1 MATREFALG
10 VIDGRAGRGHRS
22 DYATWGVDEQW
33 NYERGRQWA
42 ALVPRA
48 VALKRNGE
56 ITAEAKRLVH
66 TRHPRMPMECT
77 SVRPP
82 RLFFTSIAHGAH
94 KPSILQ
100 AFSASLS
107 LANRNDAHISV
118 MVLATLCLARSRR
131 TSDPAPIKHGCIAH
145 CREGGNQVCDRDLGR
160 RFRRSG
166 RSRVMQIPVATK
178 RESGSWRATVQS

>member
-1 MATREFALG
+1 MPQQVPTSPTTVEAIMATREFALG

-66 TRHPRMPMECT
+66 TRHPR
-77 SVRPP
+77 
-82 RLFFTSIAHGAH
+82 LFFTSIAHGAH

-107 LANRNDAHISV
+107 P
-118 MVLATLCLARSRR
+118 SRR
-131 TSDPAPIKHGCIAH
+131 NKVPPRACVRCSGAQIA
-145 CREGGNQVCDRDLGR
+145 GR
-160 RFRRSG
+160 
-166 RSRVMQIPVATK
+166 
-178 RESGSWRATVQS
+178 

>member
-107 LANRNDAHISV
+107 P
-118 MVLATLCLARSRR
+118 SRR
-131 TSDPAPIKHGCIAH
+131 NKVPPRACVRCSGAQIAGRLRGALRIATTLTSA
-145 CREGGNQVCDRDLGR
+145 
-160 RFRRSG
+160 
-166 RSRVMQIPVATK
+166 
-178 RESGSWRATVQS
+178 